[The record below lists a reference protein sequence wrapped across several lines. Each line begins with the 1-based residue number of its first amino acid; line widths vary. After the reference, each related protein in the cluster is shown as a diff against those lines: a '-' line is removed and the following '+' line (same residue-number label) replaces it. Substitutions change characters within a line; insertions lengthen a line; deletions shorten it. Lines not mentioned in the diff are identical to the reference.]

1 MTPFLTLMRREWMQH
16 RVGWLLVMLAPTVLL
31 LLASFIDGG
40 IQVNVNSDSVK
51 LPPFADAPALVQTG
65 LLVLAVTGATL
76 ALALLSLGFQA
87 PGLAWRDQQDR
98 SIEFWNSL
106 PVGHAKAV
114 GAMLVAQALLMPML
128 AIAVGIVGGLLAST
142 VAIVASHGPLAWLS
156 LPWGHLAGV
165 AALLLLRMAVALL
178 VAMAWLSPLLLLTM
192 AASAWL
198 RRWGVP
204 VVAALSLAGTLILD
218 KRLPEP
224 LIGPALWRPTS
235 EALHALLYFDAV
247 RDLQVHQMQ
256 DVVDLLPGLPQRLLN
271 DLPGMLSGLATPAF
285 AAALAGAALGFAL
298 LVLRRQRG
306 A

>member
-1 MTPFLTLMRREWMQH
+1 MTQFIMLMRREWMQH
-16 RVGWLLVMLAPTVLL
+16 RIGWLVVMLAPSVLL

-40 IQVNVNSDSVK
+40 IQINVNNDQVQ
-51 LPPFADAPALVQTG
+51 LPPLTHAPALVQTG
-65 LLVLAVTGATL
+65 LLVLAVTGLTL

-98 SIEFWNSL
+98 SIEFWTSL

-128 AIAVGIVGGLLAST
+128 AVAVGIAGGVAASA
-142 VAIVASHGPLAWLS
+142 VAIVATHGPLAWLGQ
-156 LPWGHLAGV
+156 PWGHLLLAA
-165 AALLLLRMAVALL
+165 AALLLRMTVAVV

-204 VVAALSLAGTLILD
+204 VVAALTLAGTLILD

-224 LIGPALWRPTS
+224 LIGPALWVPTS
-235 EALHALLYFDAV
+235 EALHALIYFDAV
-247 RDLQVHQMQ
+247 RDLQLNTAQ
-256 DVVDLLPGLPQRLLN
+256 DAIALLPGLPLRFLN
-271 DLPGMLSGLATPAF
+271 DLPPMLGALATPAF
-285 AAALAGAALGFAL
+285 ALALAGGALGFAL

>member
-1 MTPFLTLMRREWMQH
+1 MTQFIMLMRREWMQH
-16 RVGWLLVMLAPTVLL
+16 RIGWLVVMLAPTVLL
-31 LLASFIDGG
+31 LALGLVDGG
-40 IQVNVNSDSVK
+40 IQVDVNSESVK
-51 LPPFADAPALVQTG
+51 LPPFAQAPALVQIG
-65 LLVLAVTGATL
+65 LLVLAVTGVTL

-128 AIAVGIVGGLLAST
+128 AIAVGLAGGLLAST
-142 VAIVASHGPLAWLS
+142 VAIVATHGPMAWLG
-156 LPWGHLAGV
+156 LPWGQLALVTG
-165 AALLLLRMAVALL
+165 LLLLRMAVALV

-192 AASAWL
+192 AAAAWL

-204 VVAALSLAGTLILD
+204 VVAALTLAGTLMLD
-218 KRLPEP
+218 KRLAEP

-247 RDLQVHQMQ
+247 RGVQVRQVQ

-271 DLPGMLSGLATPAF
+271 DLPLLLGGLASPAF
-285 AAALAGAALGFAL
+285 VAALAGGALGFAL